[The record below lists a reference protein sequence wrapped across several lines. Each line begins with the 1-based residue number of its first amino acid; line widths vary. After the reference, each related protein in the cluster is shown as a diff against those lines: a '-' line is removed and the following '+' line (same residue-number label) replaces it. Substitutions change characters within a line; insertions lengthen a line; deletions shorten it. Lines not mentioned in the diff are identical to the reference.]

1 VRSLVVIALCIG
13 CSGTV
18 DPKAVMVLSWL
29 RAAPRI
35 VQCVIAEAPTP
46 TVMDAATAVDASVDS
61 AEVYM
66 PRSI

>member
-1 VRSLVVIALCIG
+1 MRSLVAIALCIG
-13 CSGTV
+13 CAGTV
-18 DPKAVMVLSWL
+18 DPKASMVLSWL

-35 VQCVIAEAPTP
+35 VNCVITEAPTS
-46 TVMDAATAVDASVDS
+46 TVMDAATITDASVDS